1 MNPKMMFRITPRQEG
16 KDEYDMYIYDTVSAQ
31 GRFDWNTWTVLESET
46 SAKFFRE
53 KLQEIPSGGTINL
66 YINSNGGDAQEGVSI
81 YNQLKRHGATVNGC
95 VDGNAYSVAFLILM
109 ACDHKAMNLGTSAL
123 IHNMWITASGNA
135 SQLRRY
141 ADDLDKLMQ
150 SNRQIF
156 LEACNYSISEEELI
170 EMMDAETILTPD
182 ECLEYG
188 FIDEV
193 IRKQKDDDPEDNPD
207 DNPDDD
213 PEDNPDDNPD
223 DDPEDNPD
231 DNPEGN
237 PDDEPEDNPD
247 DDLEDDEK
255 ELMQMAQRME
265 FIRGRKQQRA
275 QQKFHREVNLLS
287 EKKSSQQ
294 KKYKNA
300 GGFFKQFL

>member
-156 LEACNYSISEEELI
+156 LEACNYSISEDELI

-188 FIDEV
+188 FIDEI
-193 IRKQKDDDPEDNPD
+193 IRKQKEDNPDDEPEDEPEDNPDDEPEDDPEDNP
-207 DNPDDD
+207 
-213 PEDNPDDNPD
+213 
-223 DDPEDNPD
+223 
-231 DNPEGN
+231 G
-237 PDDEPEDNPD
+237 DEPEDNPD
-247 DDLEDDEK
+247 DDPEDDPEDDPDDEPDDEK

-275 QQKFHREVNLLS
+275 QQRFRREVNLLS
-287 EKKSSQQ
+287 GKKNGQQ

-300 GGFFKQFL
+300 DGFFKQFL